1 MAHALLP
8 IFEDSQLV
16 DEVDTLSNRTKG
28 QDSVLVYGMRLF
40 YSQKHRYIMIPGKK
54 PASAIPRNI
63 LTTMSPS

>member
-1 MAHALLP
+1 MLLLP
-8 IFEDSQLV
+8 IFDDSQLV
-16 DEVDTLSNRTKG
+16 DGVDTLSRQKQTSDRLLLH
-28 QDSVLVYGMRLF
+28 QMRSF